1 MNSNDKKI
9 WHGRLQQATARS
21 VEHFVASISFDQRLA
36 QYDIAGSR
44 AHARM
49 LQEVDL
55 LTEEEFAAIDRS
67 LGQIAEEIAAGSFI
81 FDEALEDIHMNVES
95 ALIERTG
102 EAGKKLHTARSRND
116 QVALDLRLWA
126 RDEAD
131 AIAALV
137 RNVQTA
143 LVEQAAKP
151 ENVGA
156 YLPAY
161 THLQPAQPVAL
172 GHVLLG
178 YVEQLARDVERLG
191 DCRRRINILPLGAG
205 AVAGT
210 TLPINRRRV
219 AELLGFDDVARN
231 SIDATSDRDFAIE
244 LAFCLSMIAQHLS
257 RWAEDWILWS
267 TNEFRYFRVSDA
279 YSTGSSMMPQKRN
292 PDVLE
297 LIRGKTARVY
307 GQLVTLLVLVK
318 GQPHAY
324 NRDMQEDKPA
334 IFDAADQVRGCLELA
349 AEIVAQGRFNVDEMR
364 QRCKGGYLDATALA
378 EYLVDRGEPFRS
390 AHGMAGRIVAACD
403 ERGLELSEA
412 PIELL
417 REFGGE
423 RIGEDV
429 FDRLGPENVVK
440 SYRSLG
446 AGGSGLVADE
456 VKRWRQALGM

>member
-1 MNSNDKKI
+1 M
-9 WHGRLQQATARS
+9 QQDTARS

-36 QYDIAGSR
+36 QYDIAGSQ

-49 LQEVDL
+49 LEEAGL
-55 LTEEEFAAIDRS
+55 LTGEEFAAIDSS
-67 LGQIAEEIAAGSFI
+67 LNKIAAEIADGKFN

-95 ALIERTG
+95 ALIARTG

-126 RDEAD
+126 RDEVEIITNLLRD
-131 AIAALV
+131 
-137 RNVQTA
+137 VQKA
-143 LVEQAAKP
+143 LVEQAAAA
-151 ENVGA
+151 GDA

-172 GHVLLG
+172 GHALLC
-178 YVEQLARDVERLG
+178 YVEQLQRDIERLA

-219 AELLGFDDVARN
+219 AELLGFDGVAAN

-244 LAFCLSMIAQHLS
+244 LAFCLSMVAQHLS

-267 TNEFRYFRVSDA
+267 SNEFRYLRLSDA

-307 GQLVTLLVLVK
+307 GQLLTLLVLVK

-334 IFDAADQVRGCLELA
+334 IFDAADQVRGSLLLA
-349 AEIVAQGRFNVDEMR
+349 AEIIRQVRFNVDQMR
-364 QRCKGGYLDATALA
+364 NRCQGGYLDATALA

-390 AHGMAGRIVAACD
+390 AHGIAGRIVAACD
-403 ERGLELSEA
+403 EQKLELADA
-412 PIELL
+412 PLELL
-417 REFGGE
+417 RKFGGE

-429 FDRLGPENVVK
+429 YDRLGPENVVAA
-440 SYRSLG
+440 YRSEG
-446 AGGSGLVADE
+446 AGGTRLVAAE
-456 VKRWRQALGM
+456 IRRWQEALK